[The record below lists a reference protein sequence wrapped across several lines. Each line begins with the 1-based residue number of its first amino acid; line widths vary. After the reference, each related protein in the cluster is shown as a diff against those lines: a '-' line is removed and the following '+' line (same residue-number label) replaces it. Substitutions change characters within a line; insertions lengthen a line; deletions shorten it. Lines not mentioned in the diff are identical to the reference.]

1 MAIKKESDRDGFPL
15 QNLHQPDHS
24 PKIRSTKPYPEVAIK
39 KESNRD
45 DFYSQSQYQPDRP
58 PKITKP
64 YQQVR
69 LIEMMLLGKV
79 KSYLSPGKL
88 CTLWLS

>member
-1 MAIKKESDRDGFPL
+1 MAIKKESDRDGFPS
-15 QNLHQPDHS
+15 QNLHQPDHP

-69 LIEMMLLGKV
+69 LIEMTLLGKV

-88 CTLWLS
+88 FTL